1 MSLVQSSQQGDS
13 GSAVH
18 ERLKQPQH
26 RSCWRLREYVRE
38 LVLCRDVLEVDE
50 PKRQSVA
57 HEMCA
62 KRSGVT
68 GAGVVERS
76 KLGAREEPG

>member
-1 MSLVQSSQQGDS
+1 MSLVQSSQQRDS

-26 RSCWRLREYVRE
+26 WSCWRLREYVRE

-62 KRSGVT
+62 KRLMSGFGVRRVGG
-68 GAGVVERS
+68 GADGRVGV
-76 KLGAREEPG
+76 